1 MKSRDEL
8 IREYEIDISGLGNG
22 DHKIKCPQ
30 CQPPRGKHNSK
41 DRPLSVTIRGDDF
54 VFKCHHCEWA
64 GGSGNSNKVV
74 PIVRRSV
81 IVQTKAPSNFLI
93 DYFKGRGIS
102 ESTVNA
108 FKISATDNKWIEFPY
123 NPTEDNT
130 ADNIKSRTVDKQFR
144 QLKGAKKSLYN
155 YASVQQSK
163 AVLWV
168 EGEVDVLSCWEAG
181 IKAVTTLPD
190 GAPANARFKEN
201 DKRFEPLQT
210 HPLER
215 CEKLVIFVDNDNA
228 GQNLR
233 KELLHR
239 FGKAICWYVETPEGC
254 KDANDVL
261 VKHGPKRLV
270 DLIKD
275 AKPYPVDG
283 LYQAGQYRSQVAD
296 LYHGNYSKPVRIG
309 LPGLDDIYRVQKGT
323 FHCVTGVPNHGK
335 STFLD
340 QCLVSLA
347 RHEAWRFAMF
357 SPEHS
362 VPMHIRRLSQI
373 VQEKHFD
380 EGYVGRMTED
390 EMNQAVKWING
401 HFHFIETKEHTPN
414 VEKLLEI
421 AKGAVKKYG
430 VNGIV
435 IDPYNEVDATRTG
448 SYREDEHIRDFISRC
463 KRFCR
468 THDVVIWI
476 VAHPKKMQ
484 KNISTGEYEPPTAYD
499 ISGAAHWHNQSDAVL
514 VVHRDFDNDSVRVI
528 TRKIREQGFYGKI
541 GEASF
546 VYNFKKCIFE
556 PKPDEGYE

>member
-1 MKSRDEL
+1 MKSRGDL
-8 IREYEIDISGLGNG
+8 IERYNIDVGTLGDG
-22 DHKIKCPQ
+22 DHKMKCPQ
-30 CQPPRGKHNSK
+30 CQPPHDPK
-41 DRPLSVTIRGDDF
+41 DRPLSVTIRGDDI
-54 VFKCHHCEWA
+54 VFKCHHCDFA
-64 GGSGNSNKVV
+64 GGSGGKNKVI
-74 PIVRRSV
+74 PIVRQSV
-81 IVQTKAPSNFLI
+81 PVQAKKPTDFVLK
-93 DYFKGRGIS
+93 YFSSRRIS
-102 ESTVNA
+102 ANTVNA
-108 FKISATDNKWIEFPY
+108 FKIHTKDQKWIDFPY
-123 NPTEDNT
+123 NPTPQNT
-130 ADNIKSRTVDKQFR
+130 ADNIKSRTTDKQFK
-144 QLKGAKKSLYN
+144 QTKGAKKSLYN
-155 YASVQQSK
+155 YL
-163 AVLWV
+163 AVKDAKTVIWV
-168 EGEVDVLSCWEAG
+168 EGEMDVLSCYEAG
-181 IKAVTTLPD
+181 IQAVTTLPD
-190 GAPANARFKEN
+190 GAPADARFKEN

-210 HPLER
+210 HPLEK
-215 CEKLVIFVDNDNA
+215 CEKLIIFVDRDSA

-239 FGKAICWYVETPEGC
+239 FGKAICWYVECPADC

-261 VKHGPKRLV
+261 VKHGAAMLSR
-270 DLIKD
+270 IITD

-296 LYHGNYSKPVRIG
+296 LYHGNYSKPVKIG
-309 LPGLDDIYRVQKGT
+309 LDGLDDIYQVQKGT

-340 QCLVSLA
+340 QCLVQLA
-347 RHEAWRFAMF
+347 KREGWRFAMF

-380 EGYVGRMTED
+380 EGFVGRMTED
-390 EMNQAVKWING
+390 EMHSAVQWING

-414 VEKLLEI
+414 VQKLLEI
-421 AKGAVKKYG
+421 AQGAVMKYG
-430 VNGIV
+430 VNGFV
-435 IDPYNEVDATRTG
+435 IDPYNEVDATRSG

-468 THDVVIWI
+468 IHDVVIWI

-484 KNISTGEYEPPTAYD
+484 KNLQTGEYEAPTAYD

-541 GEASF
+541 GEANF
-546 VYNFKKCIFE
+546 VYNFKKCVFE
-556 PKPDEGYE
+556 PKQNEYE

>member
-233 KELLHR
+233 KE
-239 FGKAICWYVETPEGC
+239 
-254 KDANDVL
+254 
-261 VKHGPKRLV
+261 
-270 DLIKD
+270 D